1 MLEISALL
9 AYQIKLS
16 WRGRRLTGLKDR
28 PPRPAS
34 REAPLTGALE
44 HTWASEF
51 MLRSVRGG
59 LMGGGTYHWPPSA
72 IERNWEIIANAPVV
86 LCRLYRS
93 WQA

>member
-1 MLEISALL
+1 MQVVISGKYIRDLGFTRLSDRVKL
-9 AYQIKLS
+9 AWETVNRTEGS
-16 WRGRRLTGLKDR
+16 
-28 PPRPAS
+28 PPAPS
-34 REAPLTGALE
+34 LQGGPLTGALE

-86 LCRLYRS
+86 L
-93 WQA
+93 